1 MNAPLALQTV
11 RQGLRRAQTPLDRSL
26 VLATLGTLEM
36 ESLALVSVIVL
47 EIDFPGDL
55 E

>member
-11 RQGLRRAQTPLDRSL
+11 RQGLRRAPTPLGRSL
-26 VLATLGTLEM
+26 VLATLGILET
-36 ESLALVSVIVL
+36 ESLALVIVL
-47 EIDFPGDL
+47 EFDFPGDL